1 MSVLLDEVNAA
12 TFKSQFPRNFP
23 YLPVWIAGKSYA
35 KDEIVFYGD
44 EFFSSVVDDN
54 TSDDFSDSE
63 YWVKAKDVLI
73 SDYVN
78 DCDINRAFK
87 EANVVFNDGLC
98 GTDESA
104 KLMFLY
110 LAAFYLAYDLS
121 VAAGGAYGSVNF
133 PATEVKVGSVSEGYY
148 IPKAY
153 LEDPILGFYARNGFG
168 LKYLNMLYPRLVG
181 NVGVVAGWSL
191 P

>member
-1 MSVLLDEVNAA
+1 MSVLLNVVNAD

-23 YLPVWIAGKSYA
+23 YLPVWIYGKSYA
-35 KDEIVFYGD
+35 KDDIVYNNGVFY
-44 EFFSSVVDDN
+44 SSVVDN
-54 TSDDFSDSE
+54 NSSDDFTDE
-63 YWVKAKDVLI
+63 YYWVVASGVQKT
-73 SDYVN
+73 DYVC
-78 DCDINRAFK
+78 DCDIERAFK
-87 EANVVFNDGLC
+87 EASVTFNEGLC
-98 GTDESA
+98 GVDEDA
-104 KLMFLY
+104 QLMFLY

>member
-1 MSVLLDEVNAA
+1 MSEMMNIVDVAM
-12 TFKSQFPRNFP
+12 FKAQFPRNFP
-23 YLPVWIAGKSYA
+23 YLPVLEYGKSYA
-35 KDEIVFYGD
+35 KDDIVYFDGTFY
-44 EFFSSVVDDN
+44 SSVVN
-54 TSDDFSDSE
+54 NNSSSDVTDE
-63 YWVKAKDVLI
+63 YYWVVANGVQKI
-73 SDYVN
+73 DYVC
-78 DCDINRAFK
+78 DCDIERAFG
-87 EANVVFNDGLC
+87 EASVSFNEGLC
-98 GTDESA
+98 GIDKDA
-104 KLMFLY
+104 QLMFLY

-148 IPKAY
+148 VPKAY

>member
-1 MSVLLDEVNAA
+1 MSVFIETLNCDD
-12 TFKSQFPRNFP
+12 FKGLFPRNFP
-23 YLPVWIAGKSYA
+23 YLPIWTPGKSYA
-35 KDEIVFYGD
+35 KGDVVYYQGSFYI
-44 EFFSSVVDDN
+44 SVDDN
-54 TSDDFSDSE
+54 NLSSDFTDGY
-63 YWVKAKDVLI
+63 YWEKTEGDAT
-73 SDYVN
+73 DYVG
-78 DCDINRAFK
+78 DCDIQRAFN
-87 EANVVFNDGLC
+87 EANVTFNDGLC
-98 GTDESA
+98 GTDDVA

-121 VAAGGAYGSVNF
+121 VAAGGAYGAVNF
-133 PATEVKVGSVSEGYY
+133 PATGVKVGSVSEEYY
-148 IPKAY
+148 VPKAY

>member
-1 MSVLLDEVNAA
+1 MSELLNVVNAD
-12 TFKSQFPRNFP
+12 TFKAQFPRNFP
-23 YLPVWIAGKSYA
+23 YLPVWIYGKSYA
-35 KDEIVFYGD
+35 KDALVYNNGDFYT
-44 EFFSSVVDDN
+44 SVVDN
-54 TSDDFSDSE
+54 NNSDDFTDE
-63 YWVKAKDVLI
+63 YYWVKTSGDVT
-73 SDYVN
+73 DYVC
-78 DCDINRAFK
+78 DCDIERAFK

-104 KLMFLY
+104 QIMFLY

-133 PATEVKVGSVSEGYY
+133 PATGVKVGSVSEEYY
-148 IPKAY
+148 VPKAY

-168 LKYLNMLYPRLVG
+168 LKYLNMLYPRIVG

>member
-1 MSVLLDEVNAA
+1 MSVFLETLNCDD
-12 TFKSQFPRNFP
+12 FKSQFPRNFP
-23 YLPVWIAGKSYA
+23 YLPVWTVGKSYA
-35 KDEIVFYGD
+35 KGDVVFNDGQFY
-44 EFFSSVVDDN
+44 SSVVDDN
-54 TSDDFSDSE
+54 YSDDFDDE
-63 YWVKAKDVLI
+63 YYWVKTDGDKA
-73 SDYVN
+73 DYVC
-78 DCDINRAFK
+78 DCDIERAFK
-87 EANVVFNDGLC
+87 EANTTFNDGLC

-104 KLMFLY
+104 QLMFLY

-121 VAAGGAYGSVNF
+121 VASGGAYGSVNF
-133 PATEVKVGSVSEGYY
+133 PATAVKVGSVSEQYY
-148 IPKAY
+148 VPKAY

>member
-1 MSVLLDEVNAA
+1 MSVLLNVVNAE

-23 YLPVWIAGKSYA
+23 YLPVWTYGKSYA
-35 KDEIVFYGD
+35 KDEVVYYNGEFYSSSVD
-44 EFFSSVVDDN
+44 NNTSSDFSS
-54 TSDDFSDSE
+54 TSF
-63 YWVKAKDVLI
+63 WVLTNEVQKT
-73 SDYVN
+73 DYVC
-78 DCDINRAFK
+78 DCDIERAFK

-104 KLMFLY
+104 QLMFLY

-121 VAAGGAYGSVNF
+121 VAAGGAYGAVNF
-133 PATEVKVGSVSEGYY
+133 PATSVKVGSVSEQYY
-148 IPKAY
+148 VPKAY

>member
-1 MSVLLDEVNAA
+1 MSVLLDVVNAD
-12 TFKSQFPRNFP
+12 TFKAQFPRNFP
-23 YLPVWIAGKSYA
+23 YLPVWVYGKSYA
-35 KDEIVFYGD
+35 KDAIVFYD
-44 EFFSSVVDDN
+44 DKFYSSVVDN
-54 TSDDFSDSE
+54 NSSDDFTDE
-63 YWVKAKDVLI
+63 YYWVIANGVEKT
-73 SDYVN
+73 DYVC
-78 DCDINRAFK
+78 DCDIDRAFK

-104 KLMFLY
+104 QLMFLY